1 MSLRCYITI
10 GFCFLFSSYIIAQ
23 PGKLDSLLK
32 VNAGYK
38 KEDTTKTDVLYQ
50 IAFLLQST
58 DPAKGFEYAA
68 QAIAISKKI
77 NHKPGLAQ
85 AYYVMG
91 VDYAAANNTAEAL
104 DFFQKAAGVFESV
117 NNQNGIAKVYNAIG
131 STYLTLDE
139 HYGDALLYFNK
150 AIAICKTESNNAL
163 LPFPMLNKA
172 IVYKNLDSTGQ
183 ALQYFKEALVLCMKY
198 APERRSLL
206 ANIYSGLGSMYT
218 EPTDDALAKSGFRGS
233 RYDTSIYYQQK
244 ALAIN
249 AELGNES
256 GVAVCYRRLADAFF
270 AQKKYGAALSYV
282 GKTKQIAHEDGFLGI
297 ESDAAGL
304 LSKIYG
310 ATGRFDSAYLY
321 QKEYAALE
329 DSILNDDKEKALIQ
343 KEMQYNFSKKEDSL
357 NFQNTLL
364 SQTNAINKLRLRQQ
378 WFYSIGGILVLL
390 CIGSFLFYRNRNKEA
405 KLTLALGKERAEKK
419 QKEAEFERRMS
430 DAALNS
436 LRSQMNPHFIF
447 NCLNSI
453 KLYALENKAEEATEY
468 LGKFSGLM
476 RLVLEN
482 SKTDRITLQKE
493 IETLQ
498 LYLEM
503 EVMRFKEKLSYE
515 IQVAD
520 TVDKDYLELP
530 PMLIQ
535 PYVENAIWHG
545 LMPKEEGGKVTLHFT
560 CLNDN
565 CLEVVVSDNGVG
577 RAKAAELKSKS
588 AQAHKSFGMSITH
601 QRIELM
607 NQLYQTN
614 MSVSVSNKHDERGTP
629 TGTEIRIIIPID

>member
-1 MSLRCYITI
+1 MSLRCCITI
-10 GFCFLFSSYIIAQ
+10 GFCFLFAGHILAQ

-38 KEDTTKTDVLYQ
+38 KDDTIKTDVLYQ

-58 DPAKGFEYAA
+58 DPDKGCEYAA
-68 QAIAISKKI
+68 QAVAVSRKI
-77 NHKPGLAQ
+77 NHKPSLAQ

-91 VDYAAANNTAEAL
+91 VNYTAANNTAEAL
-104 DFFQKAAGVFESV
+104 DYYQKAAGVFESV
-117 NNQNGIAKVYNAIG
+117 SNRNGVAKVYNAIG
-131 STYLTLDE
+131 SAYPTLDE

-150 AIAICKTESNNAL
+150 AIAICKEEGNNPL

-172 IVYKNLDSTGQ
+172 IVYKNIDSTAQ
-183 ALQYFKEALVLCMKY
+183 ALQYFKEALILCTKY

-206 ANIYSGLGSMYT
+206 ASIYSGLGSMYT
-218 EPTDDALAKSGFRGS
+218 EPADSALAQSGFRGS

-244 ALAIN
+244 ALDIY

-256 GVAVCYRRLADAFF
+256 GVAVCYRRLADALF
-270 AQKKYGAALSYV
+270 AQKKYSAALAYTI
-282 GKTKQIAHEDGFLGI
+282 KTKQIAHEDGFLGI

-304 LSKIYG
+304 LSNIYA
-310 ATGRFDSAYLY
+310 ATGRFDSAYRY
-321 QKEYAALE
+321 QKEYALLE

-390 CIGSFLFYRNRNKEA
+390 CIGSFLLYRNSNKQA

-498 LYLEM
+498 LYLDM
-503 EVMRFKEKLSYE
+503 EVMRFKQKLSYE
-515 IQVAD
+515 IQVAGNVD
-520 TVDKDYLELP
+520 TDYLELP

-545 LMPKEEGGKVTLHFT
+545 LMPKEDGGKVTLHFT

-565 CLEVVVSDNGVG
+565 YLQVVVADNGVG

-601 QRIELM
+601 QRIELI

-614 MSVSVSNKHDERGTP
+614 MSVSVSDKHNERGAP
-629 TGTEIRIIIPID
+629 AGTEIRIIIPVD